1 MQDIAGHRPFLFLRC
16 PATSIHEVNKEIRQ
30 SVWAAFFVLKKGGD
44 FVGRPRKFKSAKQL
58 EEVWEEYKNDCDNQ
72 MVLTHDFSSKNSE
85 FVSKKLRRAITYT
98 IEGFCVF
105 AGIARSKFY
114 EIYSE
119 DERYRDI
126 VTRMR
131 EECEVDA
138 RRKFEIGIIPSQLA
152 GLWMS
157 RHGYTTKTDNN
168 VTGSIPVVISN
179 DLEPDK

>member
-1 MQDIAGHRPFLFLRC
+1 MGRKKKFG
-16 PATSIHEVNKEIRQ
+16 
-30 SVWAAFFVLKKGGD
+30 SVKA
-44 FVGRPRKFKSAKQL
+44 L
-58 EEVWEEYKNDCDNQ
+58 EEAWEAYKADCDNQ

-85 FVSKKLRRAITYT
+85 FVSKELKRSVTYT

-114 EIYSE
+114 ETYAE
-119 DERYRDI
+119 EEKYRDT

-138 RRKFEIGIIPSQLA
+138 RAKFELGVIPSQLA

-157 RHGYTTKTDNN
+157 RHGYSTKTDSS
-168 VTGSIPVVISN
+168 VELEPVVIVD
-179 DLEPDK
+179 DLKE